1 MPYVA
6 RMLDDLKNLFSRT
19 WETFRTEAGRRD
31 PEDQVVELLSAMRRE
46 MVEARAS
53 LSLYEEA
60 HRRAATELE
69 RERKALVDCERRG
82 AMAER
87 IGDAET
93 VRIAAEFAARH
104 RSRVSVLEEKGRAA
118 KAEWDLRTRE
128 AEEMTRQ
135 YKEADA
141 NRFGLLAQMRA
152 TQARGTIRS
161 ALGDEPRDAFARA
174 AERVDADVAY
184 SEILEEGVPPRPPR
198 PDVEEQLREL
208 KRRLGQQ

>member
-1 MPYVA
+1 
-6 RMLDDLKNLFSRT
+6 MLDDLKTLFSRT
-19 WETFRTEAGRRD
+19 WETFRAEAGRRE

-46 MVEARAS
+46 MVEARAG

-60 HRRAATELE
+60 HRRTAAELE
-69 RERKALVDCERRG
+69 RERKALDDCARRG

-87 IGDAET
+87 IGDVET
-93 VRIAAEFAARH
+93 VRIAAEFATRH
-104 RSRVSVLEEKGRAA
+104 RSRVAVLEEKVRAA

-128 AEEMTRQ
+128 SQEMTRQ

-152 TQARGTIRS
+152 TQARGTMRS

-184 SEILEEGVPPRPPR
+184 SEILEEDLPARPPR